1 MTGLVDS
8 VTAFKMEYGDS
19 AQAET
24 IRKMVV
30 AMSRDACACW
40 WSSSPTVCA
49 RTQRLRQAVERA
61 EKGT

>member
-1 MTGLVDS
+1 
-8 VTAFKMEYGDS
+8 MEYGDS

-30 AMSRDACACW
+30 AMSRDVRVLVVKARRPCA
-40 WSSSPTVCA
+40 
-49 RTQRLRQAVERA
+49 QRPYMALRQAVECA